1 MSAKKKKQRELSA
14 FEKKMNDFF
23 IENFTK
29 IKVIDKVFFLEHLN
43 TMLSAGLSLMESLD
57 VLGKEIEKEKLKKVI
72 EQIKKGVESGSQ
84 LSEVLALYPKVF
96 PEIYVKMIS
105 SGEMSGKLEESLGQV
120 VDQMKKNYE
129 LTSTIKGAMIYPI
142 VILVVISIVG
152 IVMVTFV
159 LPKITILFKDI
170 DTELPLPTK
179 VLVAVTDF
187 MSKPLNVTLVLGIL
201 FFSISLFVYS
211 LKKSLNFKRIIH
223 KLNINLPIAGK
234 IIKQINLARFSLTL
248 SSLLKSTIPI
258 VEAVDIS
265 SEICSNMIY
274 REALKK
280 STEKIKQGIPLSQTL
295 NEYDDI
301 FPPMVTEMIMVGE
314 RTGEI
319 DKLLYELSKFYSNE
333 VDKTMKNF
341 STIIEPAIILLLGL
355 GVGGIAVAVV
365 MPMYSL
371 TQNF

>member
-1 MSAKKKKQRELSA
+1 
-14 FEKKMNDFF
+14 
-23 IENFTK
+23 
-29 IKVIDKVFFLEHLN
+29 
-43 TMLSAGLSLMESLD
+43 
-57 VLGKEIEKEKLKKVI
+57 
-72 EQIKKGVESGSQ
+72 
-84 LSEVLALYPKVF
+84 
-96 PEIYVKMIS
+96 
-105 SGEMSGKLEESLGQV
+105 MSGKLEESLGQV

>member
-1 MSAKKKKQRELSA
+1 MFSKNKKPIKISPLK
-14 FEKKMNDFF
+14 KKMNDFV
-23 IENFTK
+23 IEKMTK
-29 IKVIDKVFFLEHLN
+29 IKAVDKMFFLEHLN
-43 TMLSAGLSLMESLD
+43 TMLTAGLSLLESLD
-57 VLGKEIEKEKLKKVI
+57 VLSKEIENKKLQKVVT
-72 EQIKKGVESGSQ
+72 EIKLSVEAGSQ
-84 LSEVLALYPKVF
+84 LSESLLQFPKVF
-96 PEIYVKMIS
+96 PPIYVKMIA

-120 VDQMKKNYE
+120 VIQMKKSYE
-129 LTSTIKGAMIYPI
+129 LSSTIKGAMIYPI
-142 VILVVISIVG
+142 VILVAISVVG
-152 IVMVTFV
+152 VVMVTFV
-159 LPKITILFKDI
+159 LPKITVLFRDI

-179 VLVAVTDF
+179 ILVAVTDF
-187 MSKPLNVTLVLGIL
+187 MSKPMNLIL
-201 FFSISLFVYS
+201 IFVFLTIFITAYVYS
-211 LKKSLNFKRIIH
+211 LKKYINFKRLIH

-265 SEICSNMIY
+265 SEICSNLTY
-274 REALKK
+274 RETLKS
-280 STEKIKQGIPLSQTL
+280 STEKIKKGIPLSQCL
-295 NEYDDI
+295 RKFENLY
-301 FPPMVTEMIMVGE
+301 PPMVTEMIMVGE
-314 RTGEI
+314 KTGEI
-319 DKLLYELSKFYSNE
+319 DKLLHELSKFYSNE